1 MKIFSAALIREW
13 DAYTIAH
20 EPITSIDL
28 MERAATMCFNWITN
42 HFKNESEYLV
52 FCGSGNN
59 GGDGLAI
66 ARMLLQAGKLVTVY
80 VLEGKKRTD
89 DFSINLERLTTL

>member
-1 MKIFSAALIREW
+1 MKIFSAAQIREW

-28 MERAATMCFNWITN
+28 MERAATMCFDWITN

-52 FCGSGNN
+52 FCGTGNN

-66 ARMLLQAGKLVTVY
+66 ARMLLHAGKLVTSMCWKV
-80 VLEGKKRTD
+80 KKEQVI
-89 DFSINLERLTTL
+89 FQSI